1 MMRRNR
7 ALVIL
12 SLAVGL
18 SLLAAAC
25 GGSDN
30 GNGPSPSSSG
40 SEQQAFQTVKE
51 GVLTVTSCLDY
62 APFETI
68 KNGDEVGFDVD
79 LTEAIAKRLGLTVD
93 WVKADFGPGMFTAV
107 ATGQYDMASAAI
119 TATGTLG
126 KKRAQTLAF
135 SDFYFNSLQSFAV
148 NTNKTPDIKSTD
160 DLKSGDVVG
169 VQKST
174 AGEEWATANLE
185 PNGIQVKS
193 YTSATDAFRDLAAGA
208 VVGVVNDEPSSQA
221 IVKDFPGEAVV
232 QPIDTNEKYAFGL
245 SPNNP
250 ELLSAW
256 NTALKEVIADGTYA
270 RIFKKFF
277 PTGTVPSEFQPS

>member
-1 MMRRNR
+1 MRGNR
-7 ALVIL
+7 ALAIL
-12 SLAVGL
+12 SLAAGL

-30 GNGPSPSSSG
+30 GIGPSPSSNG
-40 SEQQAFQTVKE
+40 SEQPAFQTVKE

-62 APFETI
+62 APFESI
-68 KNGDEVGFDVD
+68 KNGDEVGFDID
-79 LTEAIAKRLGLTVD
+79 LTEAIAKQLELTVD

-135 SDFYFNSLQSFAV
+135 SDFYFNSLQSLTV
-148 NTNKTPDIKSTD
+148 DTNATPDIKSTD

-174 AGEEWATANLE
+174 TGEEWAQANL
-185 PNGIQVKS
+185 GSKGVQVKS

-221 IVKDFPGEAVV
+221 IVKDFPGEQVV
-232 QPIDTNEKYAFGL
+232 QTIDTNEKYAFGL
-245 SPNNP
+245 SPNNQG
-250 ELLSAW
+250 LLDAVNS
-256 NTALKEVIADGTYA
+256 ALKKVVADGTYA